1 MGSLTCGGRSHRM
14 PQTSGRRR
22 GRPRKRKHE
31 AAEPKLLEAILNPAN
46 LEGAWRSVKANAG
59 AAGID
64 GMSVEAFPAYW
75 QKDRERIVAQLKEGS
90 YRPAAVRRV
99 WIPKGNGEERPLG
112 VPTVLDRV
120 IQQAIAQILSL
131 IFEGQFSAHSH
142 GFRPGRRAQDAVK
155 SIQEAAREGY
165 VHAVDC
171 DLKSFFDKVNHG
183 ELMQRLRRRI
193 QDGRVLHLIGCYLK
207 AGVRLP
213 DGKTEATP
221 AGVPQGGPLSP
232 LLANIML
239 DDLDHELERRGHR
252 FARYADDFIIVVKSK
267 RAAERV
273 MRSHGRALQRCPVD
287 GSMAAA
293 AGPALLL
300 ETVEAAEDPIPE
312 PAQTR
317 DQPQHDQTSQPV
329 P

>member
-64 GMSVEAFPAYW
+64 GMSVEAFPAFW

-183 ELMQRLRRRI
+183 ELMQRL
-193 QDGRVLHLIGCYLK
+193 
-207 AGVRLP
+207 
-213 DGKTEATP
+213 
-221 AGVPQGGPLSP
+221 
-232 LLANIML
+232 
-239 DDLDHELERRGHR
+239 
-252 FARYADDFIIVVKSK
+252 
-267 RAAERV
+267 
-273 MRSHGRALQRCPVD
+273 
-287 GSMAAA
+287 
-293 AGPALLL
+293 
-300 ETVEAAEDPIPE
+300 
-312 PAQTR
+312 AQTE
-317 DQPQHDQTSQPV
+317 PPCYGPV
-329 P
+329 WPVVWGRGSVMAPATRLTRFGRSI